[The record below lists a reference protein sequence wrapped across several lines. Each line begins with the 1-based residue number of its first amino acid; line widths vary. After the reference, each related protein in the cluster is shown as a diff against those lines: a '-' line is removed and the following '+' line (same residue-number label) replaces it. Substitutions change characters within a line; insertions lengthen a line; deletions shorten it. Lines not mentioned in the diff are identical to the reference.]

1 MNEQPDRVYRV
12 IDSDFGERLTSLPIG
27 VPVWI
32 VDPSANTAVTF
43 RLWKERP
50 RKNLLTGI
58 TTFKISTNDSA
69 ETALIG
75 ELGTIHLPHGIY
87 SAKPPYTRIQVI
99 GTPPSEKVTRAF
111 AGYGFGEFSS
121 TPEGFQATR
130 KPPSSTPSN

>member
-32 VDPSANTAVTF
+32 VDPSANTAATF

-58 TTFKISTNDSA
+58 TTFKILANDSA

-75 ELGTIHLPHGIY
+75 EPSTIHLPQGIY

-99 GTPPSEKVTRAF
+99 GTPPSEKATRAF
-111 AGYGFGEFSS
+111 AGYGFDEFSS

-130 KPPSSTPSN
+130 KPLSSTPSH